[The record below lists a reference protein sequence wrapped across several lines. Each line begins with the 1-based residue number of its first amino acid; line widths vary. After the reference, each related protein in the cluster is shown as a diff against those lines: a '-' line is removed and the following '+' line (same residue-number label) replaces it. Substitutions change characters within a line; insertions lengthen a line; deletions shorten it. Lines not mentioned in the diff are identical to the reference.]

1 MANSVPFGYWGS
13 FVLLPLWCL
22 VPNCE
27 KVGKIRTFLIRR
39 GKNLAASEVSG
50 KMMSKT
56 KKKGPK
62 KPTDFV
68 CGEAPSGT
76 SLVVVV
82 VVAAAAVV
90 VAFQPP
96 IIDSRR

>member
-1 MANSVPFGYWGS
+1 MANSVPFGHWGS

-22 VPNCE
+22 VPNYE

-76 SLVVVV
+76 SLVLVE
-82 VVAAAAVV
+82 AYSEAIRKK
-90 VAFQPP
+90 F
-96 IIDSRR
+96 